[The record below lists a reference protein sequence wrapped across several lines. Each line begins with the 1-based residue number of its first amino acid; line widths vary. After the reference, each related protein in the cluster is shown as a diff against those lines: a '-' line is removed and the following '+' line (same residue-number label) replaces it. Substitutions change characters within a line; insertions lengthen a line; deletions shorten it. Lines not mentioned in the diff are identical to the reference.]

1 MYRLFVAIELPQ
13 ALCRQLA
20 LMGGGIPGARWV
32 ARENLHLTLRFIGD
46 VDTRTADQAHD
57 ALSEVALEPFDVRL
71 KDMAVFGERRPR
83 ILYAGVTA
91 NPALHDLY
99 DRINAA
105 LARAGLAPP
114 EERRYVPHVTLA
126 RFGTRFGRSPAERI
140 GTFIVANNIL
150 PMPGFTVRGFA
161 LMSSH
166 RSAAGASY
174 QVEARYPDG

>member
-1 MYRLFVAIELPQ
+1 VYRLFVAIELPE
-13 ALCRQLA
+13 ALRRQLA

-46 VDTRTADQAHD
+46 VDTHTADQAHD
-57 ALSEVALEPFDVRL
+57 ALSEVALTPFDVRL
-71 KDMAVFGERRPR
+71 KDMAIFGERRPR
-83 ILYAGVTA
+83 ILYAGVTT

-126 RFGTRFGRSPAERI
+126 RFGRSPAGRI
-140 GTFIVANNIL
+140 GAFIVANNIL
-150 PMPGFTVRGFA
+150 PMPAFTVRGFA

-174 QVEARYPDG
+174 QIEARYPQG